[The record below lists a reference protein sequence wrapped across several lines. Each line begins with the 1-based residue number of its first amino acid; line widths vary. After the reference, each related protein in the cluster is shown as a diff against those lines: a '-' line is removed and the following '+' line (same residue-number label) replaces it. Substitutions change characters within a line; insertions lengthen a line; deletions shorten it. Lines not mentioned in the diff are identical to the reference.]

1 MFGPRFGRESG
12 FLILL
17 EKTMSTTTFT
27 LAASKRS
34 EMGKGA
40 SRRLRR
46 NADLV
51 PAIVYGAGQTP
62 ENISI
67 EHRVFRKALEN
78 EAFYSHI
85 IDLTIDGKNEKV
97 VLKALQRHPY
107 KAIIMHAD
115 FLRVDANAKIHMHV
129 PLHFMGEDIAPGVKT
144 GKGILNRHVVEL
156 EVVCLPKDLPEYIE
170 IDVSHMD
177 LDQIL
182 HLSSVK
188 MPNGVVSSALNHG
201 NDMAIASIH
210 LPRGAA
216 QMEDIDVASAEAAAK
231 AAAEAA
237 NPTANSNDSGKQKPK
252 TGK

>member
-1 MFGPRFGRESG
+1 
-12 FLILL
+12 
-17 EKTMSTTTFT
+17 MSTSTFT
-27 LAASKRS
+27 LSATKRS

-51 PAIVYGAGQTP
+51 PAIVYGAGQAP
-62 ENISI
+62 ENLSI

-85 IDLTIDGKNEKV
+85 IELTIDGKKESV

-129 PLHFMGEDIAPGVKT
+129 PLHFTGEDVAPGVKT
-144 GKGILNRHVVEL
+144 AGGIMNRLVVEV
-156 EVVCLPKDLPEYIE
+156 EVTCLPRDLPEFITVDVSKIE
-170 IDVSHMD
+170 ID
-177 LDQIL
+177 QIM
-182 HLSSVK
+182 HLSDLAAPK
-188 MPNGVVSSALNHG
+188 GVVFTALAHG
-201 NDMAIASIH
+201 NDIGIVGVH

-216 QMEDIDVASAEAAAK
+216 QQDDVDVAAAEKEAAAK
-231 AAAEAA
+231 VAAPIATSDKK
-237 NPTANSNDSGKQKPK
+237 NKPK

>member
-1 MFGPRFGRESG
+1 
-12 FLILL
+12 
-17 EKTMSTTTFT
+17 MSTSTFT
-27 LAASKRS
+27 LSASKRS

-51 PAIVYGAGQTP
+51 PAIVYGAGKAP
-62 ENISI
+62 ENLSI

-85 IDLTIDGKNEKV
+85 IELTIDGKKESV

-115 FLRVDANAKIHMHV
+115 FQRVDANAKIHMHV
-129 PLHFMGEDIAPGVKT
+129 PLHFKGEEIAPGVKT
-144 GKGILNRHVVEL
+144 AGGIMNRLVVEV
-156 EVVCLPKDLPEYIE
+156 EITCLPRDLPEFIE
-170 IDVSHMD
+170 VDVSKMD
-177 LDQIL
+177 IDQIL
-182 HLSSVK
+182 HLSDLPAPK
-188 MPNGVVSSALNHG
+188 GVVFSALAHG
-201 NDMAIASIH
+201 NDIGIVGVH

-216 QMEDIDVASAEAAAK
+216 QQEDIDVAAAEKEAAAK
-231 AAAEAA
+231 VADPVAVSDKK
-237 NPTANSNDSGKQKPK
+237 NKPK